1 MNERTK
7 QFRVG
12 VVVFATMVISSILIL
27 WNSDFSSLPF
37 RPKYEVKMLVDQ
49 APGVAPDTPVRRRGL
64 PIGRVKSVEDM
75 DDGALITLSIDDGK
89 QIKTN
94 EVGRIQSSLVGD
106 AIIEFVPVSSP
117 VGATPIQPGAE
128 VRGIYAPNPMDLMA
142 NLQGDLKQTIVSLG
156 DAGAAVAELADRVN
170 QVLGENDMQRVTH
183 LVESVDRAMAEF
195 AVVTKNLNDI
205 VGDEEF
211 KSQLKNGL
219 TQLPALVV
227 DARKIMEALERAVTS
242 ADENLKNL
250 QGLTG
255 PLGDRGV
262 AIVNTLEQSV
272 RNLETLLGEVALL
285 TRNINNSEGTVG
297 LLIRD
302 RELYDR
308 LNATVT
314 QAQATVA
321 GLEAII
327 ADRDLRIRIR
337 QIVDNLNVF
346 VQKIAADPG
355 RLARGVI
362 DRETPLRQ

>member
-1 MNERTK
+1 
-7 QFRVG
+7 
-12 VVVFATMVISSILIL
+12 
-27 WNSDFSSLPF
+27 
-37 RPKYEVKMLVDQ
+37 
-49 APGVAPDTPVRRRGL
+49 
-64 PIGRVKSVEDM
+64 
-75 DDGALITLSIDDGK
+75 
-89 QIKTN
+89 
-94 EVGRIQSSLVGD
+94 
-106 AIIEFVPVSSP
+106 VPVSSP
-117 VGATPIQPGAE
+117 VGATVIQPGAE

-170 QVLGENDMQRVTH
+170 QVLGENDMQRVTR
-183 LVESVDRAMAEF
+183 LVESVDRAMSEF
-195 AVVTKNLNDI
+195 AAVTKNLNDI

-211 KSQLKNGL
+211 KGQLKSGL
-219 TQLPALVV
+219 NQLPSLVAN
-227 DARKIMEALERAVTS
+227 ARQILESLERAVTS

-308 LNATVT
+308 LNDTVT
-314 QAQATVA
+314 QAQNTVA
-321 GLEAII
+321 GVQAII
-327 ADRDLRIRIR
+327 ADRDIRIRIR

-355 RLARGVI
+355 RLARGVV